1 MFNINNLWS
10 LMLMYLVRCFDN
22 LRPLQIPK
30 KPQGIFINV
39 SIRFI
44 EDVIRTLCGLIIPAL
59 LTLIFH

>member
-1 MFNINNLWS
+1 
-10 LMLMYLVRCFDN
+10 MYLVRCFDN